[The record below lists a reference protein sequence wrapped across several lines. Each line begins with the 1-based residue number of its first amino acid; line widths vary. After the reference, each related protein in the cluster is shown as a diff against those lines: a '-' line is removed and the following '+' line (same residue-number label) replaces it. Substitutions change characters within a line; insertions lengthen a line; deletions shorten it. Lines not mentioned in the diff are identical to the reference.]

1 MSKIHPAATVDEGAQ
16 LGEDVEVGPYC
27 IVGPQVKLGARTRL
41 QSHVNVEGMTEI
53 GEDCFVHP
61 FASLGGPPQHAAHKG
76 GDTRLVIGDR
86 NLIREYVT
94 MNAGSSVGTGV
105 TQVGSDGMFYT
116 GAHVAHDCVVGDR
129 VLLTNL
135 ATLGGHVTIGDYA
148 IVGGLAGVHQFT
160 RIGRYAFVGAMA
172 TVVRDVIPYG
182 SVWGNHAHLEGLNL
196 VGLKRR
202 GFSREQINTLRVAYR
217 LLFADEGS
225 FQERV
230 DDVAET
236 YAEAPE
242 VMEVIDFIRADL
254 QAKRPLCMPAREV

>member
-1 MSKIHPAATVDEGAQ
+1 MSKIHALASVDKGAQ
-16 LGEDVEVGPYC
+16 LGEDVEIGPYC

-41 QSHVNVEGMTEI
+41 QSHVNIDGVTEI
-53 GEDCFVHP
+53 GADCVVHP
-61 FASLGGPPQHAAHKG
+61 FASLGGPPQHAAHTGEATKLIVG
-76 GDTRLVIGDR
+76 ER

-94 MNAGSSVGTGV
+94 MNAGSSVGAGV
-105 TQVGSDGMFYT
+105 TIVGSDCTFYT
-116 GAHVAHDCVVGDR
+116 GSHVAHDCVVGDR

-135 ATLGGHVTIGDYA
+135 ATLAGHVQIADYA
-148 IVGGLAGVHQFT
+148 IISGLAGVHQFS
-160 RIGRYAFVGAMA
+160 RVGRYAFIGAGA
-172 TVVRDVIPYG
+172 IVVRDVIPYG

-217 LLFADEGS
+217 LLFAEEGS

-236 YAEAPE
+236 YADAAE
-242 VMEVIDFIRADL
+242 VMEVIDFIRAD
-254 QAKRPLCMPAREV
+254 ANRPLCMPAREV